1 MEDHFSDFY
10 YIEND
15 ISGDPLIR
23 GPISIEELKKLFHNK
38 IVSEKTTFWDSDQKK
53 WIPFNKFS
61 MFEIVKQSYIIRSEK
76 L

>member
-38 IVSEKTTFWDSDQKK
+38 KPAKK
-53 WIPFNKFS
+53 
-61 MFEIVKQSYIIRSEK
+61 
-76 L
+76 